1 MDRGQSARSGI
12 VNMLLS
18 ELAAVATV
26 AIYIVAHSSGQPKR
40 RQFIIRIILVCAAS
54 WITEESCIRLYDF
67 YDYSTNWVLFLAHLP
82 LLVIVIWPIIVHS
95 AWNLASQIVQPGCSR
110 LVPLTAAAIVLTDA
124 SLIEP
129 VGVQTGLWSWNQPG
143 LFDVP
148 PIGIFGWAYFAF
160 LCVLFFEQRKRRNGA
175 KWVNLLILIVP
186 VIGTHMLLLIT
197 WWGAFRW
204 FKISID
210 PMLAAGIAWALSLSL
225 VSVILKHRTGTR
237 IKRKTLLL
245 RLLGALLLF
254 TWLALNSNE
263 SALLIVYAT
272 AFAPPYLTLMAQQY
286 FPASPATSGA

>member
-1 MDRGQSARSGI
+1 MSTLI
-12 VNMLLS
+12 L
-18 ELAAVATV
+18 ELAAFAIVAV
-26 AIYIVAHSSGQPKR
+26 YIVACTLGQPER
-40 RQFIIRIILVCAAS
+40 RHFLIRIILVCAAS
-54 WITEESCIRLYDF
+54 WIAEETCILLYEF
-67 YDYSTNWVLFLAHLP
+67 YDYSSNWSLFLAHLP

-95 AWNLASQIVQPGCSR
+95 AWSLASQMVQPGRR

-129 VGVQTGLWSWNQPG
+129 VGVRIGLWSWNQPG

-148 PIGIFGWAYFAF
+148 PIGILGWAYFTF
-160 LCVLFFEQRKRRNGA
+160 WCILFFEQRTHRNGL

-204 FKISID
+204 VKISID
-210 PMLAAGIAWALSLSL
+210 PLLAALCAWTLSLLL
-225 VSVILKHRTGTR
+225 VTVILKHRTGIR

-245 RLLGALLLF
+245 RLLGALFLF
-254 TWLALNSNE
+254 TWLSLNTTD
-263 SALLIVYAT
+263 SALLIVYAI

-286 FPASPATSGA
+286 LAESPAVNKI